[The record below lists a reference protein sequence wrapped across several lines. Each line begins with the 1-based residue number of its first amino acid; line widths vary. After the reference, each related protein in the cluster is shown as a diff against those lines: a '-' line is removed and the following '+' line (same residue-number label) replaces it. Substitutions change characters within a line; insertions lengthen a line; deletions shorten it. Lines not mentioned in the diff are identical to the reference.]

1 MGTFKNL
8 LHKNESLPSNIKEIY
23 KIITKRENSDGVV
36 DGINNGHT
44 IDEIDTIK
52 GLLYDEV
59 KANYVKDNVSFQ
71 SLDELK
77 NDLVYKI
84 QVKDGFY
91 NAVTGIGD
99 VNDPSLYDNA
109 YTPISLTPWEATAQ
123 YSSGGLSKVV
133 IDKKSRGLL
142 INGFSFEGDLTEDDF
157 KILKE
162 YALSKGF
169 DRAML
174 NAIRD
179 GLIYGGSVLYPYFK
193 KDTPIST
200 AQSIDELMKS
210 GILDKGCIDYFI
222 TVDRWNSVVVPNYNL
237 TARDY
242 LMPGNFYV
250 PLGGMQVNTK
260 RASIMKPNP
269 LPYWGAIRQLGWG
282 VSDYEGYIRS
292 LLSYEIMIQTLPIM
306 FQQMSILFQVMPL
319 DSILAMNGPGSVKDF
334 VKANEDKMRE
344 WSMVNPKAINSFGD
358 VKVLERHYQG
368 FMDMFMVKRQDFASK
383 CNIPESVIFHTQPT
397 GFSDNKEDV
406 VLKQSE
412 AVKMIEPEITASLSD
427 IIKVLLISCFGR
439 NAEQVNKKVDI
450 NFSNPIVPTD
460 TEKAD
465 NGVKFAQFVNTLYQT
480 GMPLDIAI
488 NQARQFFP
496 NYQIDEGDMERIA
509 EITETQEAPEGGLN
523 NKQPSLLDVIKKKDD
538 NKPNLFV

>member
-1 MGTFKNL
+1 VGTFKNL
-8 LHKNESLPSNIKEIY
+8 LHKNESLPKNIREVY
-23 KIITKRENSDGVV
+23 KIIADKENSEGIV

-44 IDEIDTIK
+44 IDEIETIK

-71 SLDELK
+71 SLDELR

-91 NAVTGIGD
+91 NPVTGIGD

-142 INGFSFEGDLTEDDF
+142 INGFSFEGDLAEDDF

-200 AQSIDELMKS
+200 PQSLDELMES
-210 GILDKGCIDYFI
+210 GILDKDCIDYFI

-242 LMPGNFYV
+242 LMPSNFYV

-260 RASIMKPNP
+260 RAAIMKPNP

-334 VKANEDKMRE
+334 VNANEAKMRE

-427 IIKVLLISCFGR
+427 IIKVLLISCFGK

-460 TEKAD
+460 TEKSEQ
-465 NGVKFAQFVNTLYQT
+465 GVKFSQFVNTLYAT
-480 GMPLDIAI
+480 GMPLDIII

-496 NYQIDEGDMERIA
+496 NYQIDEEDMERIS
-509 EITETQEAPEGGLN
+509 EITETQEVPEGGLN
-523 NKQPSLLDVIKKKDD
+523 NKEPSLLEMLKNKDA
-538 NKPNLFV
+538 NKSKLFV